1 MELTYHWEGDYLI
14 PDLTIGEEK
23 EPIGKYGISARFR
36 FPDASFVI
44 SYVSDR

>member
-23 EPIGKYGISARFR
+23 EPIGKYGMLRKIPVL
-36 FPDASFVI
+36 FPLFLTVNQFL
-44 SYVSDR
+44 